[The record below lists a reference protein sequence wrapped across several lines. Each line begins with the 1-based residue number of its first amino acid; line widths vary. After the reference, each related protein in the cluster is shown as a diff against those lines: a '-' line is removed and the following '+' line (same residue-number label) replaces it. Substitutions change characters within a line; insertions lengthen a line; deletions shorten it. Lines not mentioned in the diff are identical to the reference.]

1 MSFFLIVIIIF
12 LLLVIG
18 WKYMSMQKLKRELNE
33 MHDKLSNIIEQ
44 ESANKVLMQTNR
56 PSIQQM
62 LIQVNRLLSH
72 NQKVVADNVRTKAS
86 MKKMLSNMSH
96 DLKTPLTVILVYIEK
111 LNKDKTISEEERYE
125 IMTRLHEKILNVIGL
140 MNKFFDLAKLE
151 SGDDDFPIS
160 RLSVNEICRKNVLE
174 FYHLLQEK
182 GLRVEVDI
190 PEQDYFILGNENSLN
205 RILSNLISNA
215 IHYGSDG
222 GVIGLTIREVGEN
235 IAIDIWDE
243 GKGIAEP
250 HQDRVFER
258 LYTMDD
264 ARNPEFQGSGLG
276 LSITKRLTEAMNG
289 KIKLISQ
296 PYKKTVFTCIFK
308 RITY

>member
-18 WKYMSMQKLKRELNE
+18 WKYVSMQKLKRELNE

-56 PSIQQM
+56 TSIQQM

-125 IMTRLHEKILNVIGL
+125 IMTRLHEKNTKCHRIDEQIFLTL
-140 MNKFFDLAKLE
+140 
-151 SGDDDFPIS
+151 
-160 RLSVNEICRKNVLE
+160 LS
-174 FYHLLQEK
+174 
-182 GLRVEVDI
+182 
-190 PEQDYFILGNENSLN
+190 
-205 RILSNLISNA
+205 
-215 IHYGSDG
+215 
-222 GVIGLTIREVGEN
+222 
-235 IAIDIWDE
+235 
-243 GKGIAEP
+243 
-250 HQDRVFER
+250 
-258 LYTMDD
+258 
-264 ARNPEFQGSGLG
+264 
-276 LSITKRLTEAMNG
+276 
-289 KIKLISQ
+289 
-296 PYKKTVFTCIFK
+296 
-308 RITY
+308 